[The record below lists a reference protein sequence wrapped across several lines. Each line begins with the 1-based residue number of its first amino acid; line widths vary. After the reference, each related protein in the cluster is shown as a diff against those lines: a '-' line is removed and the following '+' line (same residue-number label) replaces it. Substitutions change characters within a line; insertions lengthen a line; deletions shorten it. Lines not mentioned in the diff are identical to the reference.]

1 MDWLLVAVSGLVV
14 GFLIHLSLP
23 RLARL
28 KEKSRPFRRP
38 WVEILTALLFLL
50 VHTRLGWDAAVLK
63 WYLFTALLVAIT
75 AADML
80 AKIIPDRV
88 SYPGTAL
95 GVIVSAGW
103 PTDICGF
110 LHQPDLLTAVGLGPG
125 ALGGLLLSVAGAVVA
140 FVLFESVRRVM
151 SALAG
156 MQVMGMG
163 DSKLL
168 MMCGAFLGPEMVVF
182 SLLPGIFAGLI
193 LGIIYTRIFKSPHF
207 PFGPALGLGA
217 LLTLLFC
224 DQMVAGLLAVL
235 DWMRDL
241 DGPAIWIMQIV
252 LLGTAVALM
261 IRVRRRSAR
270 YTEEIE
276 KDYADLDEKSEE

>member
-1 MDWLLVAVSGLVV
+1 MDWLLVGIAGLVV
-14 GFLIHLSLP
+14 GFVIHAMTP

-28 KEKSRPFRRP
+28 KDKSRPFRWP

-50 VHTRLGWDAAVLK
+50 VHTRTDAFA

-75 AADML
+75 ATDML
-80 AKIIPDRV
+80 AKIIPDRI
-88 SYPGTAL
+88 SYPGTLL
-95 GVIVSAGW
+95 GVIASTVW

-110 LHQPDLLTAVGLGPG
+110 LHHPDLLALVGLGSGHVGG
-125 ALGGLLLSVAGAVVA
+125 ALLSVTGAAVA
-140 FVLFESVRRVM
+140 FVLFESLRRVM

-168 MMCGAFLGPEMVVF
+168 MMCGAFLGPELVLF
-182 SLLPGIFAGLI
+182 SLLPGILCGLV
-193 LGIIYTRIFKSPHF
+193 LGLVYTRIFKSPHF

-217 LLTLLFC
+217 LLALLFHPE
-224 DQMVAGLLAVL
+224 MVNALLAVL
-235 DWMRDL
+235 EWMQGIE
-241 DGPAIWIMQIV
+241 GPAVWITQIV
-252 LLGTAVALM
+252 LFAIVIALM
-261 IRVRRRSAR
+261 IRVRRRAAR

-276 KDYADLDEKSEE
+276 KDYAELDEKSE